1 MPFPTLSFSTLD
13 EWQSWID
20 NNIIPNG
27 MELITGNDGN
37 ITENAAVYFIKQSP
51 LNWQTADI
59 FSSGG
64 AISVL
69 RPINVIMTSVPT
81 SITWGDNIYNE
92 WVFINTTGGNIP
104 SNTYYDIN
112 LSPVTSIP
120 AKSTLNVCKVKNG
133 QWIIKSLPS
142 SGSGTVTHPYVGV
155 VDRGLP
161 TDPVSGTSQF
171 QNNSLIGLGASNN
184 NDIQIVY
191 AEILRSS
198 YGVNQSFIYYPTTGI
213 IDLNYNSSGEQFF
226 SGYTLQIDLNQ

>member
-1 MPFPTLSFSTLD
+1 MPYPTVTFPTFDDLMNYINTY
-13 EWQSWID
+13 
-20 NNIIPNG
+20 IITNG
-27 MELITGNDGN
+27 MELIEGVEHNN
-37 ITENAAVYFIKQSP
+37 VENGLLTFVRQSP

-120 AKSTLNVCKVKNG
+120 AKSTINVCKVKNG

-198 YGVNQSFIYYPTTGI
+198 YGANQSFIYYPTTGM